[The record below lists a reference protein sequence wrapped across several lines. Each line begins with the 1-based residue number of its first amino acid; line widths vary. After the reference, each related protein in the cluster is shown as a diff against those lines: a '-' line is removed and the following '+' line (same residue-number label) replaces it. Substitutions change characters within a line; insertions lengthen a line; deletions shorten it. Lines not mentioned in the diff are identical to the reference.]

1 MTTEQSR
8 LLSKLIDANW
18 EKDQTS
24 NSYSLR
30 DHYREQY
37 YTLKR
42 QLIESM
48 GEDEFIE
55 FINSGRK
62 MFAPSK

>member
-8 LLSKLIDANW
+8 ILSKLIDASW

-37 YTLKR
+37 YALKR
-42 QLIESM
+42 QLIDSM
-48 GEDEFIE
+48 GEDEFNE
-55 FINSGRK
+55 FMSMGKK
-62 MFAPSK
+62 MFAPF